1 MSHETKKSR
10 LYSFGIIIS
19 SDKGSWIQ
27 VNILSATVDDTNTSQ
42 ATMSC
47 NTEQTHTTLASPCPC
62 LPASGHMRLCPRAHG
77 TDLSLGRLLVDRPF

>member
-27 VNILSATVDDTNTSQ
+27 VNILSAMVDDINTSQ
-42 ATMSC
+42 AAPSC
-47 NTEQTHTTLASPCPC
+47 NTEQTHMELASPCPC
-62 LPASGHMRLCPRAHG
+62 LPTSGHMHLCPRAHG
-77 TDLSLGRLLVDRPF
+77 TDLGRLLVDRPF